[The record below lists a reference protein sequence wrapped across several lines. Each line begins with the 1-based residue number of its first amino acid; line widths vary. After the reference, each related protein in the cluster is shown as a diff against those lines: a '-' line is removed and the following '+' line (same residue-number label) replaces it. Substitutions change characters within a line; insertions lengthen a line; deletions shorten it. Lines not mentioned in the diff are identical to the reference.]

1 MVGLMIRF
9 GCKFVLMWALLIC
22 LIGLTNQSATG
33 TVISL
38 PSSQTWNLTG
48 TNYNIYML
56 VLSYFNSQEDDSL
69 PSGNLLSI
77 TNGGENV
84 PFFSLAPPAPVT
96 NNGIVYSPIGFYRFT
111 AKLPGCLSETYTLT
125 WTNYSADVTVDF
137 YPFFLVQPQGQSVFV
152 GSDVV
157 FNAQAFHTT
166 GYQWQR
172 DGTNLVEDGHFI
184 GVTNSTL
191 TISNAQIEDA
201 GDYTV
206 IANHPANPTT
216 SFDAI
221 LGVFKPIQLGLTQ
234 SPSDGSCQLQVGNQD
249 GSPVNNSGVSHF
261 TIYSTTDLSLSVSNW
276 DVESAT
282 GVLTNG
288 IYLIHFPDG
297 GSPPNSGKWG
307 NSPNFLCFIR
317 AGSVASLMPLEN
329 CRRHFPRATPF
340 HRLRGRS
347 FWDKG

>member
-33 TVISL
+33 GVIIEVIPQMFDS
-38 PSSQTWNLTG
+38 TA
-48 TNYNIYML
+48 TNYNVNIIAITYFDSEGEGS
-56 VLSYFNSQEDDSL
+56 VLSG
-69 PSGNLLSI
+69 PLLSI
-77 TNGGENV
+77 TNAGQSV
-84 PFFSLAPPAPVT
+84 PFFNFGTPSPFT
-96 NNGIVYSPIGFYRFT
+96 NNGIVYSPIGFYGFT
-111 AKLPGCLSETYTLT
+111 AQIAPDVLSETYTLT
-125 WTNYSADVTVDF
+125 WTNYSTDITVDF
-137 YPFFLVQPQGQSVFV
+137 NPFFLFQPHGQSVFV
-152 GSDVV
+152 GSNVV

-191 TISNAQIEDA
+191 LISNARIEDA

-206 IANHPANPTT
+206 IADHPDNPTS

-221 LGVFKPIQLGLTQ
+221 LGVFKPIQLGLMQ
-234 SPSDGSCQLQVGNQD
+234 SSSDGSFQLQIGNQD
-249 GSPVNNSGVSHF
+249 SSPVDDGEVSCF

-276 DVESAT
+276 DVESVT

-288 IYLIHFPDG
+288 IYLMPIPDD
-297 GSPPNSGKWG
+297 GSPA
-307 NSPNFLCFIR
+307 R
-317 AGSVASLMPLEN
+317 
-329 CRRHFPRATPF
+329 
-340 HRLRGRS
+340 
-347 FWDKG
+347 FWRVGQQP